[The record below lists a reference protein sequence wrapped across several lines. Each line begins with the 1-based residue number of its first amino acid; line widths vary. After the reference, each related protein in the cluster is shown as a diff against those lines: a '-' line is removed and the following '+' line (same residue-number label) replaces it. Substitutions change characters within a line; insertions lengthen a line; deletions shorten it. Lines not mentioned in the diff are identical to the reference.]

1 MKTLL
6 ATDLDGTLLNA
17 ERQAGEEDLATLR
30 GLAAAGVCRAV
41 VTGCSLHSTR
51 RVLPADFPI
60 DYLVFS
66 SGAGILD
73 WRSGELLAA
82 RSLPAKEVDRA
93 ARILREQNANFMVH
107 DPVPHNHRFLHHESR
122 PEDTDYRRRR
132 DFEPHFARPLGPDDS
147 LGEAAQL
154 LAVLPP
160 DLERFATLSQ
170 ALAGFQVIRTTSPLD
185 GRSIWLEIFPREA
198 SKAQG
203 CAWLVEHLGLA
214 GEGTH
219 CLGNDY
225 NDLDMLEW
233 GVRAAVVANA
243 PEELRARFPVT
254 VSHNHNPLTAA
265 CRIWGL
271 LPERH

>member
-1 MKTLL
+1 MKALL
-6 ATDLDGTLLNA
+6 ATDLDGTLLNT
-17 ERQAGEEDLATLR
+17 ERRAGEHDLATLHA
-30 GLAAAGVCRAV
+30 LAAAGVYRAA
-41 VTGCSLHSTR
+41 VTGRSLHSAR
-51 RVLPADFPI
+51 RVLPPDFPI

-66 SGAGILD
+66 SGVGILD

-82 RSLPAKEVDRA
+82 CSLPPAHVNSA

-107 DPVPHNHRFLHHESR
+107 DPVPDNHHFLHFESC

-132 DFEPHFARPLGPDDS
+132 DFDPHLARPLDPDS
-147 LGEAAQL
+147 VLGEAAQL

-160 DLERFATLSQ
+160 DLERFAALCQ
-170 ALAGFQVIRTTSPLD
+170 ALAEFQVIRTTSPID
-185 GRSIWLEIFPREA
+185 GRSIWLEIFPLEA

-203 CAWLVEHLGLA
+203 CAWLTERLGLA
-214 GEGTH
+214 PDQTY

-233 GVRAAVVANA
+233 GAHAAVVANA
-243 PEELRARFPVT
+243 PEELRSRFPVT

-265 CRIWGL
+265 CRMWGL
-271 LPERH
+271 A